1 MKKCLSLILVLAMV
15 LCMAAY
21 GAAPAQATQAGTYTQ
36 KWPQCA
42 GVPTQARTYT
52 PGTYTGVGAGK
63 NGDITVEV
71 TFSADKIERIT
82 VVSHSETPSLS
93 DAAIANIPTQ
103 IVEAQSLGVDA
114 VSGATYTSNG
124 IVDAVADAVKQ
135 AGGDVEALK
144 SVQIAAGEHVEE
156 ELTTDVVVVGGGGA
170 GMSAAVRLA
179 ELGQQVILFEK
190 ASFLGGAISV
200 SGGNQVIMGSQLQ
213 ADNGVEDD
221 SVESMVADFEANG
234 AGKNNKEILTL
245 FAENV
250 GAATDWL
257 VASCGIEFDAGLHQL
272 GEYSHNR
279 ELAYTGGGA
288 GFAERM
294 RKAVERSGATV
305 YLSTKVESLLV
316 EDGAVV
322 GVKAVSTDG
331 TKEYTVH
338 AANVVLAT
346 GGYGNNKDM
355 LTDEMKSAL
364 YYGPSTSTGDGIRMA
379 EAVNAQTANMEYGKR
394 YPNGIEVDT
403 GIAKS
408 TIAGNIVGWTMSAIL
423 VNADGNRVVNEKA
436 SNRTILE
443 EELQQPGGMLYLLL
457 DSETFEVWKTK
468 LAPAGISEGDIEKY
482 LAANGTTTP
491 VFAHGETLEEA
502 AAAAGVNAENLAA
515 TVEKYNSF
523 VEKGEDADFGRNASY
538 LTMKIG
544 AGPYYLIEQK
554 PRFATTMGGLV
565 VNTNMQVL
573 NQEGSAI
580 SGLYAAGETCG
591 QVMGDDSPSGANNAW
606 AITSGK
612 LAADAI
618 AAK

>member
-71 TFSADKIERIT
+71 TFSAEKIESIRI
-82 VVSHSETPSLS
+82 VSHTETPSLS
-93 DAAIANIPTQ
+93 DAAIEQIPAK
-103 IVEAQSLGVDA
+103 IVESQSLGVDA
-114 VSGATYTSNG
+114 VSGATYTSDG
-124 IVDAVADAVKQ
+124 IVEAVADAVKQ

-144 SVQIAAGEHVEE
+144 NVQVAAGEHVEE

-190 ASFLGGAISV
+190 SGFLGGAISV
-200 SGGNQVIMGSQLQ
+200 SGGNQVVMGAQLQ

-234 AGKNNKEILTL
+234 ANKNNEEILTL

-338 AANVVLAT
+338 AVNVVLAT

-457 DSETFEVWKTK
+457 DAETFEVWKTK
-468 LAPAGISEGDIEKY
+468 LAPAGISDGDIEKY

-573 NQEGSAI
+573 NQGGSAI

>member
-1 MKKCLSLILVLAMV
+1 MKKYLSLILVLAMV

-21 GAAPAQATQAGTYTQ
+21 GAAPAQATQAGTYT
-36 KWPQCA
+36 
-42 GVPTQARTYT
+42 

-71 TFSADKIERIT
+71 IFSADKIERIT

-144 SVQIAAGEHVEE
+144 NVQVAAGEHVEE

-294 RKAVERSGATV
+294 RKAVERSGAAV

-364 YYGPSTSTGDGIRMA
+364 YYGPATSTGDGIRMA

-573 NQEGSAI
+573 NQDGNAI

>member
-1 MKKCLSLILVLAMV
+1 MKKYLSLILVLAMV

-21 GAAPAQATQAGTYTQ
+21 GAAPVQAENANLF
-36 KWPQCA
+36 
-42 GVPTQARTYT
+42 T

-103 IVEAQSLGVDA
+103 IVESQSLGVDA

-234 AGKNNKEILTL
+234 AGKNNEEILTL

-250 GAATDWL
+250 GAATDGL
-257 VASCGIEFDAGLHQL
+257 VASCGIEFEPGLHQL

-294 RKAVERSGATV
+294 RKAVESSGATV

>member
-234 AGKNNKEILTL
+234 AGKNNEEILTL

-257 VASCGIEFDAGLHQL
+257 VASCGIEFEPGLHQL

-364 YYGPSTSTGDGIRMA
+364 YYGPATSTGDGIRMA

-408 TIAGNIVGWTMSAIL
+408 TIAGNIMGWTMSAIL

-573 NQEGSAI
+573 NQDGNAI

>member
-21 GAAPAQATQAGTYTQ
+21 GAAPAQATQAG
-36 KWPQCA
+36 
-42 GVPTQARTYT
+42 TYT

-103 IVEAQSLGVDA
+103 IVESQSLGVDA

-124 IVDAVADAVKQ
+124 IVEAVADAVKQ

-144 SVQIAAGEHVEE
+144 NVQIASGEHVEE

-234 AGKNNKEILTL
+234 AGKNNEEILTL

>member
-1 MKKCLSLILVLAMV
+1 MKKYLSLILVLAMV

-21 GAAPAQATQAGTYTQ
+21 GAAPVQATQAG
-36 KWPQCA
+36 
-42 GVPTQARTYT
+42 TYT

-71 TFSADKIERIT
+71 TFSAEKIESIRI
-82 VVSHSETPSLS
+82 VSHTETPSLS
-93 DAAIANIPTQ
+93 DAAIEQIPAK
-103 IVEAQSLGVDA
+103 IVESQSLGVDA
-114 VSGATYTSNG
+114 VSGATYTSDG
-124 IVDAVADAVKQ
+124 IVEAVADAVKQ

-144 SVQIAAGEHVEE
+144 NVQVAAGEHVEE

-200 SGGNQVIMGSQLQ
+200 SGGNQVVMGAQLQ

-234 AGKNNKEILTL
+234 ANKNNKEILTL

-457 DSETFEVWKTK
+457 DAETFEVWKTK

-482 LAANGTTTP
+482 LAVNGTTTP

>member
-1 MKKCLSLILVLAMV
+1 MSIPDSRACHGSVHGCLRCSSCTSHPSRHLH
-15 LCMAAY
+15 
-21 GAAPAQATQAGTYTQ
+21 P

-71 TFSADKIERIT
+71 TFSAEKIERIT

-124 IVDAVADAVKQ
+124 IVEAVADAVKQ

-144 SVQIAAGEHVEE
+144 NVQIASGEHVEE

-234 AGKNNKEILTL
+234 AGKNNEEILTL

-294 RKAVERSGATV
+294 RKAVESSGAAV

-364 YYGPSTSTGDGIRMA
+364 YYGPATSTGDGIRMA

-408 TIAGNIVGWTMSAIL
+408 TIAGNIMGWTMSAIL
-423 VNADGNRVVNEKA
+423 VNTDGNRVVNEKA

>member
-1 MKKCLSLILVLAMV
+1 MKKYLSLILVLAMV

-21 GAAPAQATQAGTYTQ
+21 GAAPAQATQAGTYT
-36 KWPQCA
+36 
-42 GVPTQARTYT
+42 

-71 TFSADKIERIT
+71 TFSTEKIESIRI
-82 VVSHSETPSLS
+82 VSHTETPSLS
-93 DAAIANIPTQ
+93 DAAIEQIPTK
-103 IVEAQSLGVDA
+103 IVEAQSLGVDT

-124 IVDAVADAVKQ
+124 IVEAVADAVKQ

-144 SVQIAAGEHVEE
+144 NVQIASGEHVEE

-234 AGKNNKEILTL
+234 AGKNNEEILTL

-294 RKAVERSGATV
+294 RKAVERSGAAV

>member
-1 MKKCLSLILVLAMV
+1 MKKYLSLILVLAMV

-21 GAAPAQATQAGTYTQ
+21 GAAPVQAENANLF
-36 KWPQCA
+36 
-42 GVPTQARTYT
+42 T

-103 IVEAQSLGVDA
+103 IVESQSLGVDA

-124 IVDAVADAVKQ
+124 IVEAVADAVKQ

-234 AGKNNKEILTL
+234 AGKNNEEILTL

-257 VASCGIEFDAGLHQL
+257 VASCGIAFEPGLHQL

-364 YYGPSTSTGDGIRMA
+364 YYGPATSTGDGIRMA
-379 EAVNAQTANMEYGKR
+379 EAVNAQTSNMEYGKR

-423 VNADGNRVVNEKA
+423 VNTDGNRVVNEKA

>member
-71 TFSADKIERIT
+71 TFSAEKIESIRI
-82 VVSHSETPSLS
+82 VSHTETPSLS
-93 DAAIANIPTQ
+93 DAAIEQIPAK
-103 IVEAQSLGVDA
+103 IVESQSLGVDA
-114 VSGATYTSNG
+114 VSGATYTSDG
-124 IVDAVADAVKQ
+124 IVEAVADAVKQ

-144 SVQIAAGEHVEE
+144 NVQVAAGEHVEE

-190 ASFLGGAISV
+190 SSFLGGAISV
-200 SGGNQVIMGSQLQ
+200 SGGNQVVMGAQLQ

-234 AGKNNKEILTL
+234 ANKNNEEILTL

-305 YLSTKVESLLV
+305 YLITKVESLLV

-338 AANVVLAT
+338 AVNVVLAT

-457 DSETFEVWKTK
+457 DAETFEVWKTK
-468 LAPAGISEGDIEKY
+468 LAPAGISDGDIEKY

-573 NQEGSAI
+573 NQGGSAI

>member
-21 GAAPAQATQAGTYTQ
+21 GAAPVQAENANLF
-36 KWPQCA
+36 
-42 GVPTQARTYT
+42 T

-93 DAAIANIPTQ
+93 DAAIANIPMQ
-103 IVEAQSLGVDA
+103 IVESQSLGVDA

-144 SVQIAAGEHVEE
+144 NVQIAAGEHVEE

-234 AGKNNKEILTL
+234 AGKNNEEILTL

-294 RKAVERSGATV
+294 RKAVESSGATV

-573 NQEGSAI
+573 NQDGNAI

>member
-1 MKKCLSLILVLAMV
+1 MKKYLSLILVLAMV

-21 GAAPAQATQAGTYTQ
+21 GAAPVQAENANLF
-36 KWPQCA
+36 
-42 GVPTQARTYT
+42 T

-71 TFSADKIERIT
+71 TFSAEKIERIT

-103 IVEAQSLGVDA
+103 IVESQSLGVDA

-144 SVQIAAGEHVEE
+144 NVQIASGEHVEE

-234 AGKNNKEILTL
+234 AGKNNEEILTL

-355 LTDEMKSAL
+355 LTEEMKSAL

-573 NQEGSAI
+573 NQDGNAI